1 MTDFTNDIRRFM
13 EAHRYERF
21 EPLAA
26 LIDMDGV
33 LYDSMPMH
41 ARAWQQMASAHG
53 MDSTFEEFFSYEGM
67 TGLATINVLFNR
79 TFGRNATPDEFKALY
94 KEKSDNFSAQ
104 GLPPLMPGTDRVLA
118 TLEKRGIKRV
128 LVTGSGQ
135 RSLIDRIAADYPG
148 TFLPGMAVTGADVA
162 HGKPDPEP
170 YLKAMKLADVK
181 QWQSIVIENAPCGVT
196 AGARSGAFTIGV
208 ATGPIPLQDLAE
220 AGASV
225 TFASMPEFADALPTL
240 LDQLA
245 NAH

>member
-1 MTDFTNDIRRFM
+1 MTDFSNDIRRFL
-13 EAHRYERF
+13 EAHHYESF
-21 EPLAA
+21 EPRAA

-33 LYDSMPMH
+33 LYDSMPGH
-41 ARAWQQMASAHG
+41 ARAWQQMATSHG
-53 MDSTFEEFFSYEGM
+53 IECTFEEFFGYEGM
-67 TGLATINVLFNR
+67 TGPATINVLFNR
-79 TFGRNATPDEFKALY
+79 AFGRNATADEVKALY

-104 GLPPLMPGTDRVLA
+104 GLPPKMPGFDSVMA
-118 TLEKRGIKRV
+118 TLRERGLSRV

-148 TFLPGMAVTGADVA
+148 AFPPGMAVTGADVA

-181 QWQSIVIENAPCGVT
+181 PWQSIVIENAPCGVT
-196 AGARSGAFTIGV
+196 AGARSGAFTVGV
-208 ATGPIPLQDLAE
+208 ATGPIPLEELAK
-220 AGASV
+220 AGAAV
-225 TFASMPEFADALPTL
+225 TFASMPDFAEALPTL